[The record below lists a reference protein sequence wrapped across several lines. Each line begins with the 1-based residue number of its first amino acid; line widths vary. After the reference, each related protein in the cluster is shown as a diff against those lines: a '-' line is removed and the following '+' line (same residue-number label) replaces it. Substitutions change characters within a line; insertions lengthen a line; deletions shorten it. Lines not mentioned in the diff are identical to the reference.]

1 MFDEGGRR
9 GQEGQGGWG
18 GRLSLG
24 QIEAVVEQL
33 EFWQNPWN
41 FILNFFCGGSV
52 LYTTTIYSIVSGC
65 KTKMVQVYV
74 RVHGAAKICPEILP
88 RPSMGQRSVHKYYLD
103 LAWDKDLSRNS
114 T

>member
-1 MFDEGGRR
+1 MEVFDEGGRR

-41 FILNFFCGGSV
+41 FIFNFFCGGS
-52 LYTTTIYSIVSGC
+52 
-65 KTKMVQVYV
+65 
-74 RVHGAAKICPEILP
+74 A
-88 RPSMGQRSVHKYYLD
+88 
-103 LAWDKDLSRNS
+103 
-114 T
+114 